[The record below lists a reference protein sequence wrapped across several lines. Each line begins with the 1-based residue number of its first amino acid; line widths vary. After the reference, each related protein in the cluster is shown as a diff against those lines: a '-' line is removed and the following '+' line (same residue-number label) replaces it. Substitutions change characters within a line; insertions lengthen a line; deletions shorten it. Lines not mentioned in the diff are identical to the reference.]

1 MPPKKPLSRLHARW
15 RPTRQAAPSS
25 GIGKGRVDHRVELG
39 DDLGGRGARH
49 AKASAAHGIIP
60 GQSIKCDAPGA
71 EMARAASESTG
82 ATDS

>member
-25 GIGKGRVDHRVELG
+25 GIGKGRVDH
-39 DDLGGRGARH
+39 DLGGRGARH